1 MLPMFTSMRDF
12 DSWLASF
19 RPSIA
24 DYKYYT
30 DFIIENRDF
39 TLLKGDCIELL
50 NSFDFKFDMIFA
62 DPPYHLSNG
71 GISVQNGKMV
81 SVNKGDWDKS
91 NGYEEDYLFDKSW
104 IATCRNKL
112 KSNGTIWISGTY
124 HNIFSVARC
133 LTELG
138 FKILNCITWEKTNP
152 PPNLSCKYFTYAAEY
167 ILWARKEPKVPHY
180 FNYEL
185 MKKINGGTQ
194 MRDVWR
200 LPAIARW
207 EKSCGKH
214 PTQKPLCVL
223 SRIIQASTL
232 PGAWILDPFTGSST
246 TGIAANLLGRRF
258 LGIDQNEEFLE
269 LSKARRNELNSINR
283 RNEILIKLEKQA
295 NLFRNKDA
303 NVFCE
308 PEEYYGLDLPF

>member
-1 MLPMFTSMRDF
+1 MLT
-12 DSWLASF
+12 
-19 RPSIA
+19 
-24 DYKYYT
+24 
-30 DFIIENRDF
+30 
-39 TLLKGDCIELL
+39 
-50 NSFDFKFDMIFA
+50 
-62 DPPYHLSNG
+62 PYHLSNG
-71 GISVQNGKMV
+71 GISVQSGKMV

-104 IATCRNKL
+104 IFACRNKL

-133 LTELG
+133 LAELG

-152 PPNLSCKYFTYAAEY
+152 PPNLSCKYFTHSAEY
-167 ILWARKEPKVPHY
+167 ILWARKEQKVSHY

-185 MKKINGGTQ
+185 MKIINGGTQ

-200 LPAIARW
+200 LPAIAPW

-269 LSKARRNELNSINR
+269 LSKERREEINDISKR
-283 RNEILIKLEKQA
+283 TLYLEKLQKQA
-295 NLFRNKDA
+295 QLFEDKEIQTLN
-303 NVFCE
+303 E
-308 PEEYYGLDLPF
+308 PLVEYGQDLPF

>member
-1 MLPMFTSMRDF
+1 
-12 DSWLASF
+12 
-19 RPSIA
+19 
-24 DYKYYT
+24 
-30 DFIIENRDF
+30 
-39 TLLKGDCIELL
+39 
-50 NSFDFKFDMIFA
+50 MIFA

-71 GISVQNGKMV
+71 GISVQSGKMV

-104 IATCRNKL
+104 IFACRNKL

-133 LTELG
+133 LAELG

-152 PPNLSCKYFTYAAEY
+152 PPNLSCKYFTHSAEY
-167 ILWARKEPKVPHY
+167 ILWARKEQKVSHY

-185 MKKINGGTQ
+185 MKIINGGTQ

-200 LPAIARW
+200 LPAIAPW

-269 LSKARRNELNSINR
+269 LSKERREEINDISKR
-283 RNEILIKLEKQA
+283 TLYLEKLQKQA
-295 NLFRNKDA
+295 QLFEDKEIQTLN
-303 NVFCE
+303 E
-308 PEEYYGLDLPF
+308 PLVESGQDLPF

>member
-1 MLPMFTSMRDF
+1 
-12 DSWLASF
+12 
-19 RPSIA
+19 
-24 DYKYYT
+24 
-30 DFIIENRDF
+30 
-39 TLLKGDCIELL
+39 
-50 NSFDFKFDMIFA
+50 
-62 DPPYHLSNG
+62 
-71 GISVQNGKMV
+71 
-81 SVNKGDWDKS
+81 
-91 NGYEEDYLFDKSW
+91 
-104 IATCRNKL
+104 
-112 KSNGTIWISGTY
+112 
-124 HNIFSVARC
+124 
-133 LTELG
+133 
-138 FKILNCITWEKTNP
+138 
-152 PPNLSCKYFTYAAEY
+152 
-167 ILWARKEPKVPHY
+167 
-180 FNYEL
+180 
-185 MKKINGGTQ
+185 

-303 NVFCE
+303 NVFVNLKNIMVWIFRSNTHDD
-308 PEEYYGLDLPF
+308 GLLYSRGSLDPLFLQCIPLSIKA